1 MEGAALMTETDQE
14 VVISV
19 ADILTALRKHLN
31 LIIGMTLIATMF
43 AFIVTFFVMTPKYES
58 SSEILID
65 HRVGEPQDIQTI
77 NTYKELI
84 TSPTVLRKVVK
95 TMNGSQTISKLKS
108 EISVSNQQGSQILTI
123 KVRTNNPNRAA
134 QTANVTAAVFR
145 QRIKK
150 ITHIDNISVV
160 SKAAARHTP
169 VSPQVSRNLLFGA
182 GFGLVL
188 GIISAFMVSF
198 FDKTVRSEKFL
209 REIKLT
215 CLGTIPEIPNKLQTT
230 HKLSSRRRRLD

>member
-1 MEGAALMTETDQE
+1 MTETGQE
-14 VVISV
+14 VDISV
-19 ADILTALRKHLN
+19 DDILIALRKHIK
-31 LIIGMTLIATMF
+31 LIVGMTLIATIF

-65 HRVGEPQDIQTI
+65 HRVGESQNIQTI

-84 TSPTVLRKVVK
+84 TSPAVLRRVVR
-95 TMNGSQTISKLKS
+95 TMNGSQTVGKLKS
-108 EISVSNQQGSQILTI
+108 EISASNQQGSQILTI
-123 KVRTNNPNRAA
+123 KVRTDNPNQAA
-134 QTANVTAAVFR
+134 QIANITATVFR
-145 QRIKK
+145 QLIKK
-150 ITHIDNISVV
+150 ITHVDNVSVV
-160 SKAAARHTP
+160 SKATAKP
-169 VSPQVSRNLLFGA
+169 IPISPQVSHNLLLGA

-198 FDKTVRSEKFL
+198 LDKTVRSEKFL

-230 HKLSSRRRRLD
+230 RKLPSRRRRLG